1 MRKSPFPI
9 LRPRFIHWAPCA
21 LLLAGCQ
28 AGGPAPGG
36 EHASAPERVGEA
48 SAAASTPVCVTVAR
62 GLAGDIADALVN
74 EASPDKNYGTSGS
87 LTVGV
92 TASGGPARAAL
103 LRFDLSPIPPGV
115 SIVSATATLTRLLT
129 FNAQSPIDAHRV
141 TAPWS
146 ESAVTWNTLSAA
158 YLPAVVASF
167 PPGATTTADL
177 TALVQAWHS
186 GALPNE
192 GLFLDRDTTGATTF
206 ASSEDAQGAR
216 PTLDVCYLPGPCTGQ
231 PNGTSCNDGSACT
244 TGDTCQGGVCVGSA
258 VTCAVPGQCQIANG
272 CNPTSGCSYGHQPN
286 GTSCTAAS
294 NPSAPATCQS
304 GVCTIPAPPPLTGP
318 SSKSWGDPHLVTWD
332 GLHYDFQVCGE
343 LVAVTDN
350 HGFTIQVRQEQA
362 APHIARNTA
371 VATRVGASRVAYYGE
386 RSPQLWIDG
395 APATVPAT
403 GLFLPGGGRIEALGG
418 KIVVFYPGGEA
429 LTLTGTHYVNYE
441 VFAGSQRDASE
452 LRGALGVFDGNPAND
467 LVTRQGD
474 VLSSPVAFDT
484 LVYTYAE
491 SWRIS
496 AAESLFDYLPGETTA
511 YFQALPCIAKP
522 VNKATLPASAVAS
535 ATAACQA
542 AGITDPH
549 VLDDCIVDVAGS
561 GDPSY
566 ATAGLGVPPP
576 ALVLDYDGDGIL
588 DSQDNCPTVQNADQ
602 LDTDGDGKGDACDT
616 CTGAC
621 LPPCPV
627 GWADCDGNPAN
638 GCEARLGSD
647 AANCGACG
655 HACSAPGA
663 PNTVAACSSGVCGAA
678 CAPGFTDC
686 DGDTQNG
693 CETPSGSAT
702 ACSQCWIPSAE
713 TCNGVDDD
721 CDGVVDNGNPG
732 GGASCSTGLPG
743 ACSAGTMT
751 CSGGALACVAD
762 QAPSA
767 EVCDGI
773 DNDCNGVADDGAASA
788 SCPSGVCAAG
798 ACQAASC
805 TDGVKN
811 GPETDVDCGGGCPSA
826 CPDGAT
832 CAANT
837 DCQSGTCQ
845 GGTCKG
851 PACND
856 GLKNGGEAGVDC
868 GSVCSNVCWI
878 SDKPPTYSHTGGCYW
893 SFGNGTLDGHAALVM
908 SGATA
913 STILADFGSPTFVNA
928 FAANAWSS
936 AYGLGGMKNF
946 AIDSSAD
953 KVTWTNVYNGVHP
966 STSATKYYNFTGGTA
981 RYWRLRIT
989 SFYMNF
995 GTSCGTGQFQGAF
1008 QFRAQ

>member
-1 MRKSPFPI
+1 MRRRPFSP
-9 LRPRFIHWAPCA
+9 LAPRIAHWAPCA

-36 EHASAPERVGEA
+36 EAPRLGEA
-48 SAAASTPVCVTVAR
+48 AAAASTPVCVTIQR

-74 EASPDKNYGTSGS
+74 AASPDKNYGASGS
-87 LTVGV
+87 LTVGEPI
-92 TASGGPARAAL
+92 AGGPPRATL
-103 LRFDLSPIPPGV
+103 IRFDLSPVPPGV

-129 FNAQSPIDAHRV
+129 FNAQSQADAHRA

-146 ESAVTWNTLSAA
+146 ESAVTWNTLNGAH
-158 YLPAVVASF
+158 LPAVEASF
-167 PPGATTTADL
+167 PPGPTTSADL
-177 TALVQAWHS
+177 TAIVQAWHS
-186 GALPNE
+186 GAAPNE
-192 GLFLDRDTTGATTF
+192 GLLLDRDFTGGTTF
-206 ASSEDAQGAR
+206 ASSEGPQAGR
-216 PTLDVCYLPGPCTGQ
+216 PKLDVCYLPGVCTGQ
-231 PNGTSCNDGSACT
+231 PDGTSCSDGSACT
-244 TGDTCQGGVCVGSA
+244 TGDTCQGGVCAGST
-258 VTCAVPGQCQIANG
+258 VTCAPAAQCKVANG
-272 CNPTSGCSYGHQPN
+272 CSPASGCGYSNVPN

-304 GVCTIPAPPPLTGP
+304 GACVIPAPPTPSGP
-318 SSKSWGDPHLVTWD
+318 KSKSWGDPHLVTWD
-332 GLHYDFQVCGE
+332 GLHYDLQVCGE
-343 LVAVTDN
+343 LIAVTDH
-350 HGFTIQVRQEQA
+350 HGFIIQVRQEQA

-371 VATRVGASRVAYYGE
+371 VATLVGTSRVAYYGE

-395 APATVPAT
+395 SPATVPSS
-403 GLFLPGGGRIEALGG
+403 GIFLPGGGRIDSYGG
-418 KIVVFYPGGEA
+418 KIVVAYPGGEV

-441 VFAGSQRDASE
+441 VFAGTSRDAGE
-452 LRGALGVFDGNPAND
+452 LRGVLGIHDGNPAND

-474 VLSSPVAFDT
+474 VLSSPVAFNT

-491 SWRIS
+491 SWRVS
-496 AAESLFDYLPGETTA
+496 AAESLFDYLPGESTA
-511 YFQALPCIAKP
+511 YFQSLPCVAKP
-522 VNKATLPASAVAS
+522 VNKATLPPSAVAS

-542 AGITDPH
+542 AGITDPN

-566 ATAGLGVPPP
+566 ASAGLGVPPP
-576 ALVLDYDGDGIL
+576 TLVLDYDGDGIL
-588 DSQDNCPTVQNADQ
+588 DSQDNCPTVANADQ
-602 LDTDGDGKGDACDT
+602 LDTDDDGKGDVCDT

-627 GWADCDGNPAN
+627 GWADCDGSPAN

-647 AANCGACG
+647 ASHCGACG
-655 HACSAPGA
+655 NACAAPGA
-663 PNTVAACSSGVCGAA
+663 PGTVAACSSGVCGAA

-702 ACSQCWIPSAE
+702 SCNQCWIPSAE
-713 TCNGVDDD
+713 ACNGVDDD

-732 GGASCSTGLPG
+732 GGASCVTGLSG
-743 ACSAGTMT
+743 ACAGGTVT
-751 CSGGALACVAD
+751 CGGGSLSCVPD

-773 DNDCNGVADDGAASA
+773 DNDCNGVADDGAAGA

-798 ACQAASC
+798 ACQAPSC
-805 TDGVKN
+805 TDGVQN
-811 GPETDVDCGGGCPSA
+811 GPETDVDCGGGCPA
-826 CPDGAT
+826 DCADGAG
-832 CAANT
+832 CATNA
-837 DCQSGTCQ
+837 DCQSGACS
-845 GGTCKG
+845 GGVCTA
-851 PACND
+851 PVCND
-856 GLKNGGEAGVDC
+856 GIKNGSEAGVDC

-878 SDKPPTYSHTGGCYW
+878 SDKPPVYSHTSGCYW
-893 SFGNGTLDGHAALVM
+893 AFGAGTLDGHKCISM

-913 STILADFGSPTFVNA
+913 STVIADFGSPTFVNA

-936 AYGLGGMKNF
+936 AYGLGGMKSF
-946 AIDSSAD
+946 SIDSSTN
-953 KVTWTNVYNGVHP
+953 KTTWTNVYNGVHP
-966 STSATKYYNFTGGTA
+966 STSATRYYSFGGGTA